1 MIDNLQGTFKLHNGV
16 EMPGFGLGVY
26 KAEDGQEVME
36 SISAAIQTG
45 YRSIDTAAIYGN
57 EKGVGK
63 AVRESIVSREQL
75 FVTTKVW
82 NDDQG
87 YEQTLE
93 AFDKS
98 LDKLGLDYIDL
109 YLIHWAVQGKFVDT
123 WKAMEKLYK
132 DGKVRAIGVCN
143 FQTHHLEEIISQCE
157 VAPMVNQIELHPY
170 LNQKELRDFCA
181 KHKII
186 VEAWSPLGRGKI
198 LDHPVL
204 KEIADRYGKST
215 AQIILRWDVQHG
227 IVTIPKSV
235 RPERIRENAD
245 IFDFHLTEEDMKRI
259 DAMNRNERFG
269 KDPDNFS
276 F

>member
-26 KAEDGQEVME
+26 KAEDGQEVMT

-63 AVRESIVSREQL
+63 AVKESIIPREQL

-87 YEQTLE
+87 YEQTLK
-93 AFDKS
+93 AFDRS
-98 LDKLGLDYIDL
+98 LEKLGLDYIDL

-143 FQTHHLEEIISQCE
+143 FQTHHLEEILSQCE
-157 VAPMVNQIELHPY
+157 VVPMVNQIELHPY

-235 RPERIRENAD
+235 KPERIRENAD
-245 IFDFHLTEEDMKRI
+245 VFDFHLTEEDMERI